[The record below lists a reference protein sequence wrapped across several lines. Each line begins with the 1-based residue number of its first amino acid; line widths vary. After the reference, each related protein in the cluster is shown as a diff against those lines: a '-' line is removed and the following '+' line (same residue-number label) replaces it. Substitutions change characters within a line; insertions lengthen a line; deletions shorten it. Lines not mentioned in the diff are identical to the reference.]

1 MKQTT
6 LFLIFF
12 ILVSIIACSSAQK
25 IDSKTLTIAA
35 AANVE
40 PAFKE
45 IAKEFQLE
53 TGAEV
58 VFSFGASGMLAKQIE
73 NAAPFDL
80 FVSADVKTV
89 EALETKG
96 EILLGTRRIYA
107 RGKLVLTWPQNIKL
121 VPLSLEDI
129 TKEEFKRIAIA
140 TPDIAPYGAAAKESL
155 QNLGVWEKL
164 EPRIVYGENVSSVYQ
179 YIKTGNVELGF
190 IPMSLIKP
198 GENFLAVD
206 EKLHK
211 PINQALGVVKKSKQI
226 ELAKDFDR
234 FLTGQKAQ
242 HILEKFGYNLP

>member
-1 MKQTT
+1 MKQTI

-25 IDSKTLTIAA
+25 IDSKKLTIAA

-89 EALETKG
+89 EALEAKG
-96 EILLGTRRIYA
+96 EILPGTKRIYA

-121 VPLSLEDI
+121 VPLALEDI
-129 TKEEFKRIAIA
+129 VKEDFRRIAIA

-242 HILEKFGYNLP
+242 HILEKFGYSIP